1 MNCER
6 GPVGTKKKNPNAVAL
21 GSMGGKAR
29 AERLSANELSTIGK
43 KGAKERQKSLS
54 SSQRQEIARKAVK
67 TRWAKA
73 RKLEEK

>member
-1 MNCER
+1 MGAR
-6 GPVGTKKKNPNAVAL
+6 KKNPNAVAL
-21 GSMGGKAR
+21 GSRGGKAR
-29 AERLSANELSTIGK
+29 AKRLSADELSAIGK
-43 KGAKERQKSLS
+43 KGAKERLRSLS